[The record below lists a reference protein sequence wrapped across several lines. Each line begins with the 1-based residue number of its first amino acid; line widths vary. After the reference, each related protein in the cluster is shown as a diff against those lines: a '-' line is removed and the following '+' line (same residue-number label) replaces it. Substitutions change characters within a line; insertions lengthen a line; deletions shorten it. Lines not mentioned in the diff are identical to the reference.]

1 MNSTIRRISLFMLA
15 AQTLILSSVG
25 GCSNEFEGQDY
36 SAFASEIAEVKN
48 LIENYV
54 YNDRLQGAALL
65 LVKDDRVIYSGAFGE
80 YSENTILP
88 IASGSKWLSAAVL
101 MTLVDDGTIALDDP
115 ISKYLPNF
123 TGEKGSITI
132 RQLLSHTSGLP
143 SKVPCMAD
151 RAITLAECVNQ
162 ISRVELLAHP
172 GTEFRYGGASF
183 QIAARVAEVVTG
195 KSWNTLFEEKIKTPL
210 NMVNTSYGSTL
221 NPRIDAGAISTIGD
235 YGNFLQMMLSDGVF
249 NGSQV
254 LSKASIREMERNQ
267 ADGVIIAFAP
277 RITADTKGYGLGL
290 WREIIDNNGQPIQ
303 VSSPG
308 GSGFAPWI
316 DRQRNLFGVFLT
328 RDRLPQV
335 YPLVQN
341 IQQILRD
348 VVDSQSATSN
358 S

>member
-1 MNSTIRRISLFMLA
+1 MLA
-15 AQTLILSSVG
+15 APTFILSSVS
-25 GCSNEFEGQDY
+25 GCSSEFQGQDY

-48 LIENYV
+48 MIDNYV
-54 YNDRLQGAALL
+54 RSDRLQGAALL
-65 LVKDDRVIYSGAFGE
+65 LVKDNQVIYSGAFGE
-80 YSENTILP
+80 YSENTVIP
-88 IASGSKWLSAAVL
+88 IASGSKWLSAATIV
-101 MTLVDDGTIALDDP
+101 TLVDDGTIALDDP
-115 ISKYLPNF
+115 ISQYLPNF

-162 ISRVELLAHP
+162 ISRVELLAYP

-183 QIAARVAEVVTG
+183 QIAARVAEVATG
-195 KSWNTLFEEKIKTPL
+195 KSWNTLFEEKIKIPL
-210 NMVNTSYGSTL
+210 NMVNTSYGTTL

-235 YGNFLQMMLSDGVF
+235 YGNFLQMMLNDGVF
-249 NGSQV
+249 NGSQI
-254 LSKASIREMERNQ
+254 LSKASIREMERNHT
-267 ADGVIIAFAP
+267 DGVTIAFSP
-277 RITADTKGYGLGL
+277 QTAIHTEGYGLGL
-290 WREIIDNNGQPIQ
+290 WREIVDNNGQPIQ

-308 GSGFAPWI
+308 GLGFSPWI

-348 VVDSQSATSN
+348 VVDSQSAASN